1 MSGDDV
7 TRRSRRIVDDDGD
20 DDVESEGG
28 VRVERVEDEVG
39 SNPDALTPPDDMDAD
54 AEEPEGEDL
63 NENWLT

>member
-7 TRRSRRIVDDDGD
+7 TRRSRRIV
-20 DDVESEGG
+20 EEEEEEGVDEEG
-28 VRVERVEDEVG
+28 VRLERVEDEVG
-39 SNPDALTPPDDMDAD
+39 SNPDEDLPDDVDAD

>member
-7 TRRSRRIVDDDGD
+7 TRRSRRIV
-20 DDVESEGG
+20 EEEEEEGVDEEG
-28 VRVERVEDEVG
+28 VRLERVEDEVG
-39 SNPDALTPPDDMDAD
+39 SNPDEDLPDDADAD